1 MRNPSE
7 TSLNRRRFL
16 QATSLAAT
24 SLWFG
29 SRNSLW
35 GQEADKRAV
44 EELRQTLLIHSE
56 QPLNAEPK
64 LSNLV
69 EDWLTPIKQ
78 FYVRNHGATPTVR
91 VADYQLTVE
100 GMVHEPLTL
109 TLAELK
115 DRFNLTQTTAT
126 LTCAGNRR
134 REFSQIKK
142 VGGVQ
147 WDAGAIGNAE
157 WQGVRLS
164 DVLKKAGIQ
173 DGAKHVWFTGLD
185 QITERS
191 QTFPFGGSVPLEKA
205 MSNRDNEPG
214 TLLAWQMNQQPLT
227 AVHGFPL
234 RTVVPGYIG
243 ARSVKW
249 LGKITVSDR
258 PSPNH
263 FVADAYKLVQ
273 EESEARQKEP
283 IYEFPLNSAICVPA
297 SGERVRGDKL
307 RVRGYALAAGKPGRS
322 LKQVEVSSDDGETWK
337 PAEFLGPQRDFC
349 WRLWQVEVPVGAQ
362 AESLLVRATDD
373 QGHQQPRTVEW
384 NLKGYLYNGWH
395 EVPLKQG

>member
-1 MRNPSE
+1 MSNEFESL
-7 TSLNRRRFL
+7 LNRRRFL
-16 QATSLAAT
+16 QATSLAAA

-29 SRNSLW
+29 SRHSLW

-44 EELRQTLLIHSE
+44 EELRRTLIIHSE

-64 LSNLV
+64 LSALV
-69 EDWLTPIKQ
+69 EEWLTPVKQ
-78 FYVRNHGATPTVR
+78 FYVRSHGATPTVR
-91 VADYQLTVE
+91 EADYQLTIE
-100 GMVHEPLTL
+100 GLVNEPLTL

-115 DRFNLTQTTAT
+115 DRFQPAQTTAT

-134 REFSQIKK
+134 REFSKIKK

-157 WQGVRLS
+157 WHGVRLA
-164 DVLKKAGIQ
+164 DVLKKAGLK

-185 QITERS
+185 QITEQG
-191 QTFPFGGSVPLEKA
+191 QTFSFGGSVPLEKA
-205 MSNRDNEPG
+205 MSNRDSASA
-214 TLLAWQMNQQPLT
+214 TLLAWRMNQQPLT

-234 RTVVPGYIG
+234 RAVVPGYIG

-273 EESEARQKEP
+273 EPSEASRKEP
-283 IYEFPLNSAICVPA
+283 IYEFPMNSAICVPA
-297 SGERVRGDKL
+297 SGERVQGDKL
-307 RVRGYALAAGKPGRS
+307 RVRGYALATGNAERS
-322 LKQVEVSSDDGETWK
+322 VKKVEVSSDGGDTWK
-337 PAEFLGPQRDFC
+337 SAEFVGPRRDFC
-349 WRLWQVEVPVGAQ
+349 WRLWQIEVPIRSK
-362 AESLLVRATDD
+362 AEKLLVRATDD
-373 QGHQQPRTVEW
+373 QGRQQPRTVEW

-395 EVPLKQG
+395 EVPLNQG